1 MKKKILIVEDD
12 GLLLNVLSKKL
23 EAFGVEIFK
32 ASDGKAGYD
41 MILREHPSVVLLD
54 LMLPEM
60 DGFQVLEAIRKYP
73 DKEVAETKVIVLSNL
88 WSAKDI
94 LGAKALKIEEYY
106 VKNSADLDEVCR
118 RAMAL
123 ASQI

>member
-41 MILREHPSVVLLD
+41 MILREHPHVVLLD

-73 DKEVAETKVIVLSNL
+73 DKEVAETKVMVLSNL

-118 RAMAL
+118 RAMAI

>member
-1 MKKKILIVEDD
+1 MKKKALIVEDD
-12 GLLLNVLSKKL
+12 GLLQNVLAKKMEFL
-23 EAFGVEIFK
+23 GMEVLRAN
-32 ASDGKAGYD
+32 DGQAGYD
-41 MILREHPSVVLLD
+41 LILREHPHIVLLD
-54 LMLPEM
+54 LMLPQM

-73 DKEVAETKVIVLSNL
+73 DQEVAATKVIVLSNL

-118 RAMAL
+118 KAL
-123 ASQI
+123 ACTVQN

>member
-1 MKKKILIVEDD
+1 MKKKALIVEDD
-12 GLLLNVLSKKL
+12 GLLQNVLAKKMEFL
-23 EAFGVEIFK
+23 GMEVLRAN
-32 ASDGKAGYD
+32 DGQAGYD
-41 MILREHPSVVLLD
+41 LILREHPHIVLLD
-54 LMLPEM
+54 LMLPQM

-73 DKEVAETKVIVLSNL
+73 DQEVAATKVIVLSNL

-118 RAMAL
+118 KAL
-123 ASQI
+123 ACAVQN

>member
-41 MILREHPSVVLLD
+41 MILREHPHVVLLD

-73 DKEVAETKVIVLSNL
+73 DKEVAETKVMVLSNL

-118 RAMAL
+118 RAIAI